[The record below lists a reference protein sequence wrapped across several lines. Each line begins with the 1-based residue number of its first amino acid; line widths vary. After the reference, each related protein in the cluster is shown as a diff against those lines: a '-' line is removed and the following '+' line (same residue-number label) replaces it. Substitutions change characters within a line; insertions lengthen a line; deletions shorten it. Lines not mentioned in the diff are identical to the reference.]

1 MSRYNT
7 SKIPV
12 VCEGCG
18 SIALTDQIGFSGT
31 AFIAGN
37 RFVDACPECSGDM
50 YTIDGTYRAID
61 GVVELLQSPEADVQE
76 VNELLRILREAEDEN
91 WSEEEIRTAVNQRA
105 SSFSWVLQL
114 IPDNPKWRT
123 LLFFVLSI
131 AITVSI
137 NEYRSEQDEDREQR
151 QHEEVL
157 EKMDELSRKV
167 EEACGIS
174 EESQE
179 RLRRIIQERVDS
191 RSTSVDE
198 DEER

>member
-1 MSRYNT
+1 M
-7 SKIPV
+7 
-12 VCEGCG
+12 
-18 SIALTDQIGFSGT
+18 

-37 RFVDACPECSGDM
+37 KFVDACPECGGDM

-76 VNELLRILREAEDEN
+76 VNELLRILREAEDGN
-91 WSEEEIRTAVNQRA
+91 WSEEEIRTAVNHRA

-137 NEYRSEQDEDREQR
+137 NEYRSEQDEDQERR

-157 EKMDELSRKV
+157 EEMDELSRKV
-167 EEACGIS
+167 EEVCSIS
-174 EESQE
+174 EEGQE